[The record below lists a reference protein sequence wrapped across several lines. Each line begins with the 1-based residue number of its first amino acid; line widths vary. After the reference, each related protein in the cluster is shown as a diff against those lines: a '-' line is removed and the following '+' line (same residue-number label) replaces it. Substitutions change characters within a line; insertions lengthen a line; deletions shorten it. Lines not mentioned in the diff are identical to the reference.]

1 MLSVFYTIFLIV
13 AYNLTRRLQET
24 TLFFLMLILFVSALL
39 VNFKLFEKIVYFI
52 RQDIKRYNI
61 ERLDLM
67 KRLILAL
74 LWIVAV
80 FAVRKAGGISWLFGV
95 FDDGTLLFFIMLGFF
110 ILFKSSSTTSSLM
123 SIVAI
128 PYTAFFTIYKFEKAG
143 RNIFLRGH
151 KISLLAFTSA
161 FFIISSLKFF
171 FILSFS

>member
-80 FAVRKAGGISWLFGV
+80 FAVRKAALGFLEFLMMEHFFFLSCLVSSFFLRVLLQQAHLCRLSPSLIQPFLQFISLKKPETF
-95 FDDGTLLFFIMLGFF
+95 LLF
-110 ILFKSSSTTSSLM
+110 
-123 SIVAI
+123 
-128 PYTAFFTIYKFEKAG
+128 
-143 RNIFLRGH
+143 
-151 KISLLAFTSA
+151 
-161 FFIISSLKFF
+161 
-171 FILSFS
+171 

>member
-128 PYTAFFTIYKFEKAG
+128 PYTAFFTIYKFEKTGDLFA
-143 RNIFLRGH
+143 ILTFFLFTLAVFQAFKEQLF
-151 KISLLAFTSA
+151 KI
-161 FFIISSLKFF
+161 
-171 FILSFS
+171 